1 MRIAFLGTHHPHVF
15 QRVALLK
22 QRDDVEIVGYWEQDE
37 VIPLKLQERLAIPR
51 FQRAASLLAQPFDI
65 AFVHSLDEDVP
76 RLALMAADAGA
87 KGILLE
93 KPGAAQPE
101 QIFRLA
107 EQLAG
112 SNVVVEFGWRCTMLK

>member
-22 QRDDVEIVGYWEQDE
+22 QRDDVEIVRYWEQDE

-65 AFVHSLDEDVP
+65 ALYTLLMRMCHDWLSWLQMQARKGYYWRSLELLNP
-76 RLALMAADAGA
+76 RKYSG
-87 KGILLE
+87 
-93 KPGAAQPE
+93 
-101 QIFRLA
+101 
-107 EQLAG
+107 
-112 SNVVVEFGWRCTMLK
+112 